1 MARISYSQFSQWVQ
15 CPHKWKL
22 QYIDGYGQFKGNIY
36 TIFGSA
42 IHECIQLYLRVMYAE
57 SIKKANELPLDE
69 FLMDEMKKQYLET
82 KESLEEGE
90 VLSSAEELKEFYF
103 QGVQILDYFKK
114 KRASYFSK
122 KGYSLAGIERPLNY
136 KLPKNLNFVGFIDVI
151 IRDEIRDRL
160 KIIDIKTST
169 MGWNKYQKAD
179 KNKTNQ
185 LLLYKHFFAKQRDIS
200 VDKIDIEY
208 LILKRKL
215 YENLQYPQKRI
226 QTFSPASGK
235 PSVNKVMKRLQ
246 EFMDDCFDESGNQ
259 ILKEYTKIA
268 STKNC
273 KYCEFKD
280 KPDLCDRNM
289 K

>member
-69 FLMDEMKKQYLET
+69 LLMDEMKKQYLET

-114 KRASYFSK
+114 KRAQYFSK

-169 MGWNKYQKAD
+169 MGWNKWAKAD

-185 LLLYKHFFAKQRDIS
+185 LLLYKQFFSKENEIPI
-200 VDKIDIEY
+200 DKIDIEY

-215 YENLQYPQKRI
+215 YENFDYPQKRL
-226 QTFSPASGK
+226 QSFSPASGK
-235 PSVNKVMKRLQ
+235 PSINKVINNLN
-246 EFMDDCFDESGNQ
+246 EFLSDGFDEEGNY
-259 ILKEYTKIA
+259 INKNYRKIV
-268 STKNC
+268 SQKNC
-273 KYCEFKD
+273 KWCEFKNL
-280 KPDLCDRNM
+280 PQHCDRKM
-289 K
+289 